1 MSIREALDRCAE
13 RNLLWRS
20 LGGKDSWAEEE
31 ALRDT
36 KRIMFK
42 EFENQQIEESIKET
56 SVEGNT

>member
-1 MSIREALDRCAE
+1 
-13 RNLLWRS
+13 
-20 LGGKDSWAEEE
+20 
-31 ALRDT
+31 LRDT

>member
-31 ALRDT
+31 ALRET
-36 KRIMFK
+36 GEIMRK
-42 EFENQQIEESIKET
+42 EFQAQEDQTRLEET
-56 SVEGNT
+56 GVEGNT

>member
-1 MSIREALDRCAE
+1 LSIREALDRCAE

-20 LGGKDSWAEEE
+20 LGGKDSWEEEE